1 MKQHNRIG
9 AYKSEDVCILN
20 TKRPCLLLKSQ
31 NKIRL
36 KEYKLKVA
44 RREVEGCKH
53 YNRWQIFQE
62 KIRFIT
68 SLSW

>member
-1 MKQHNRIG
+1 M
-9 AYKSEDVCILN
+9 LN
-20 TKRPCLLLKSQ
+20 TKRPGIHLKFQ

-36 KEYKLKVA
+36 KEYRLKVA

-53 YNRWQIFQE
+53 YKRWQIFQE

-68 SLSW
+68 SLSC